1 MILGAV
7 RRILTFVIPGK
18 RCKRALCVKT
28 DIIFFLFKLYK
39 VRHVKTL
46 SFLLQEQGCVTVSVK
61 KLLFLGCK
69 KIPILLRQYGFVT
82 ASVNHCLVVK
92 SLAS

>member
-46 SFLLQEQGCVTVSVK
+46 SFLLQEQGLCNCI
-61 KLLFLGCK
+61 GE
-69 KIPILLRQYGFVT
+69 KIAFSRL
-82 ASVNHCLVVK
+82 
-92 SLAS
+92 